1 MEMIIRDMKNQ
12 EVTKRYFCKMG
23 LCFAIFLNAG
33 CATVILDNDA
43 VLRQPAPD
51 SAQLTAPVCVKLKYQ
66 TDSIDMFNNPEGIKE
81 MSELHQLKYSN
92 KLSYYNINLN
102 CDNPVAEL
110 TVRVSNLT
118 RNWWAR
124 GVWAFGTAVTLGI
137 IPFYVKSTGKISI
150 LEGDRILAES
160 DFEEKR
166 LTSIFAIPKW
176 IMDNN
181 RTMDQYKS
189 EVQQATVTRKEAL
202 LLRSALEQMGKLN
215 KVNP

>member
-1 MEMIIRDMKNQ
+1 MKLLSFTLLSF
-12 EVTKRYFCKMG
+12 V
-23 LCFAIFLNAG
+23 FLLSG
-33 CATVILDNDA
+33 CATVILDNEA
-43 VLRQPAPD
+43 VLHPPVPD
-51 SAQLTAPVCVKLKYQ
+51 SARLVEPVCIKLKYE

-81 MSELHQLKYSN
+81 MSELHPLKYSN

-102 CDNPVAEL
+102 CDKPVAEL

-124 GVWAFGTAVTLGI
+124 GVWAFGSVVTLGI
-137 IPFYVKSTGKISI
+137 IPFYVKSVGKISA
-150 LEGDRILAES
+150 LEGDRVIAES

-166 LTSIFAIPKW
+166 LSSIFAIPKW
-176 IMDNN
+176 VMDNN

-189 EVQQATVTRKEAL
+189 ETQQATVTRREAV
-202 LLRSALEQMGKLN
+202 LLRNALEQVGKLS